1 MVYVPG
7 DGTVDLSIMPWLECD
22 LECPHCQYSAGPNK
36 EGKLNQKV
44 LRRFLRTVDWNAIN
58 SIGLYGG
65 EVFLNPQQFSYYIN
79 IIKNVQL
86 ESGTKK
92 TKLKPMWCISNGT
105 FTRATS
111 THYNTVV
118 FAHKHNLTVH
128 ISTTPYHKE
137 YQDERRARS
146 LITGSQAFCFK
157 KDDTKK
163 RLLPMGRNYT
173 SDWYCTRRCQRLER
187 LRLAIKPNGDVIY
200 QKCDGVYPVVANIG
214 NDRMT
219 WQNVMY
225 LLKSQFK
232 CPQLEKDVDYFDLGE
247 PSWNRVAKR
256 RLDPLEQSL

>member
-22 LECPHCQYSAGPNK
+22 LECPHCQYSAGPDK
-36 EGKLNQKV
+36 EERLYQPM
-44 LRRFLRTVDWNAIN
+44 LARFLRTIDWDIIN
-58 SIGLYGG
+58 SIGFYGG
-65 EVFLNPQQFSYYIN
+65 EVFMNPGLFSSYIELVTRVQKYHG
-79 IIKNVQL
+79 IK
-86 ESGTKK
+86 KA
-92 TKLKPMWCISNGT
+92 KLKPMWCISNGT
-105 FTRATS
+105 FTKATS

-128 ISTTPYHKE
+128 VSTTPYHKE
-137 YQDERRARS
+137 HQDEGRARS
-146 LITGSQAFCFK
+146 LIAGSQAFRFK
-157 KDDTKK
+157 RDDTKK

-200 QKCDGVYPVVANIG
+200 QKCDGIYPVVANIG
-214 NDRMT
+214 NERMT

-232 CPQLEKDVDYFDLGE
+232 CPQLEKDIDYFDLGE
-247 PSWNRVAKR
+247 PSWNKVAKR
-256 RLDPLEQSL
+256 RLDLQDLSL